1 MAFVLQDVINEIEET
16 RSLEPL
22 KKFKKENLV
31 KVAAHYGITPAVGAT
46 KSHIL
51 NLIKDHCVE
60 NDIIDEVEEKP
71 IAETAEIVRL
81 KLDFEREE
89 RRLAREAE
97 KALQDAQFAEA
108 QKAREA
114 AEAEAEKARELRLAE
129 LKEAR
134 ELRELELKAEQEKA
148 LLAAEIEAKKE
159 AAAREHELKMAGLGK
174 HSPSDKASVFD
185 PARNIRLVP
194 PFQEKEVDKYFAHF
208 EKVADSL
215 NWPKESWVLLL
226 QSVLVGKAQEIYGS
240 LSVEQSS
247 NYEHVK
253 EAILKAYELVPEAY
267 RQKFRNYLKYDSKT
281 HVEFARE
288 KENLFNRWC
297 HSKEIGQDFKKLK
310 QMVLLEEFKDK
321 VRPDIRSHLD
331 EQKVEELEKAAI
343 MADDYALTHKMSS
356 KSGNPQQKRYH
367 GSGNR
372 ENVSRNMDDRK
383 RQGKSTENVGLVSKV
398 EPLKPI
404 SCGHCG
410 KPGHI
415 ITNCWKLGGKT
426 PCEHCG
432 RFNHKSEDCRI
443 AKNKLQKEVK
453 PTGLT
458 SLKGLKVSP
467 FNESENSKGVKVK
480 PLIDRNSFVEKNKGI
495 KVNPLHNDKSC
506 IEDEISPNTE
516 SDYME
521 NYKPFISKG
530 VVSLVGDENSSQKV
544 KILRDTGATQ
554 SLMLDSVLPLTEK
567 SFTGANVLISGVEMG
582 VLEVPLHEVNIKSSL
597 INGNIV
603 IGMRPSL
610 PVEGISLILGN
621 DLAGEKVMVDP
632 RVVEKPRDDEETER
646 LAEKFPGI
654 FPASVV
660 TRSMK
665 AKEEAIKE
673 QGKEEIGLSGT
684 FLENIDGKFEERNKE
699 KADKALMRKE
709 SRNVKENIP
718 EKQESES
725 KSVISRQNLIEE
737 QSNDKELL
745 DLFKIA
751 LTPVE
756 AEKVSVGYLIKDDI
770 LMRKWSPTACDNN
783 EKGETVYQ
791 IVVPTVYRREVLEL
805 AHDLPMSGHLG
816 VRKTYNRV
824 LQHFFWPGL
833 KRDVAKWC
841 RECHTC
847 QLGGKPNQNIPQAP
861 LHPIPVF
868 DEPFSHII
876 IDCVGPLPKTKSQNE
891 FLLTIMCSSTRFPE
905 AIPLRSIKTNAI
917 LKALIKFFTI
927 FGLPKSIQ
935 SDQGTNF
942 MAHAFQQ
949 VMNQLG
955 IKQYKSSAYH
965 PESQGA
971 LERFHQTLKTMI
983 RMYCTENSRDW
994 DEGVHLLLFA
1004 VRESVQESLGFS
1016 PFELV
1021 FGHAVR
1027 GPLLLLKEKWLDE
1040 DPEKISVLKYVA
1052 TFKDRLFRAG
1062 QMAKRNLQESQS
1074 KMKVWYDRK
1083 AKSRCFEP
1091 GDRVLVLFPVVGNPL
1106 QAKYSGPYKVV
1117 KKISD
1122 TNYLVKTPDRR
1133 KETQVCH
1140 INMLKAYHEKPK
1152 PELVTLNNRLGLE
1165 SLTHSKDCVGQ
1176 VAEKEEDTES
1186 EVRLGNDQQP
1196 IKLQNSQILN
1206 DLDTKL
1212 SHLPSVQRKE
1222 LAEVIT
1228 QYREVF
1234 PDVPS
1239 KTNLIEHDVDV
1250 GDSAPI
1256 KQHPYRVSPM
1266 KKELLDKEV
1275 QYMLKNDIIEESQ
1288 SNWSSPCIL
1297 VPKHDGGF
1305 RFCTDFRKVNDKTK
1319 SDSFPIPRI
1328 ADCIDQIGNAKF
1340 VSTFDMLKGYWQ
1352 VPLTQR
1358 AREISAFVTP
1368 SGLYQYKVMPFGMKN
1383 APATFQRMV
1392 NKLVRDIDGCEGYI
1406 DDVVIYSDNWSD
1418 HIHQIKRF
1426 FQIMREAKLTI
1437 NLMKSEFGKATVK
1450 YLGHIVGQ
1458 GQVRPLDAKIQTIAK
1473 FPIPTSRKELA
1484 RFLGMAGYY
1493 RNFCLNFSDIAAPL
1507 TNLLS
1512 KKVKF
1517 VWTDD
1522 CQMAFDK
1529 VKLLLQK
1536 SPVLKSPDYEK
1547 PFKLIIDS
1555 SDVGT
1560 GSVLVQEAS
1569 DGLDHPV
1576 SYFSKKFLKY
1586 QKNYSVVEKET
1597 LGLVLALEHFD
1608 VYLGSTPFKI
1618 KVYTDHNP
1626 LTFLKT
1632 MKNKNQRLVRWSLAL
1647 QEYNLEI
1654 QHIPGSENVVADALS
1669 RCIG

>member
-1 MAFVLQDVINEIEET
+1 MAFVVQDVINEIEET

-31 KVAAHYGITPAVGAT
+31 KVAVHYGITPAVGAT

-60 NDIIDEVEEKP
+60 HDIIDEVEENP

-89 RRLAREAE
+89 RRLACE
-97 KALQDAQFAEA
+97 EA

-114 AEAEAEKARELRLAE
+114 AEAEAKRAREAAEAEAQRACDAEKAAREEARELRLAE

-134 ELRELELKAEQEKA
+134 ELELKAEQEKA
-148 LLAAEIEAKKE
+148 LLEAEKE
-159 AAAREHELKMAGLGK
+159 AAVREPELKMASLGK
-174 HSPSDKASVFD
+174 QSPSDKASAFD

-247 NYEHVK
+247 NYENVK

-321 VRPDIRSHLD
+321 VRPDIRTHLD

-343 MADDYALTHKMSS
+343 MADDYALTHKMGS

-372 ENVSRNMDDRK
+372 ENISRNMDDRK

-443 AKNKLQKEVK
+443 AKNKLQKQVK

-480 PLIDRNSFVEKNKGI
+480 PLIDRNHFVEKNKGI
-495 KVNPLHNDKSC
+495 KVNPLHNVKSC

-521 NYKPFISKG
+521 NYKPFISEC

-554 SLMLDSVLPLTEK
+554 SLMLDSVLPLTEN

-632 RVVEKPRDDEETER
+632 RVVEKPRDDEKMER
-646 LAEKFPGI
+646 LAEKFTGI

-665 AKEEAIKE
+665 AKKEAIKE

-684 FLENIDGKFEERNKE
+684 FLENIDVKFEERNSE
-699 KADKALMRKE
+699 KAEKALMRNE

-725 KSVISRQNLIEE
+725 KLVISRHNLIVK
-737 QSNDKELL
+737 QSKDKELL

-751 LTPVE
+751 LTPVKP
-756 AEKVSVGYLIKDDI
+756 EKVSVGYLIRDNI
-770 LMRKWSPTACDNN
+770 MMRKWSSHC
-783 EKGETVYQ
+783 
-791 IVVPTVYRREVLEL
+791 
-805 AHDLPMSGHLG
+805 
-816 VRKTYNRV
+816 
-824 LQHFFWPGL
+824 
-833 KRDVAKWC
+833 VA
-841 RECHTC
+841 
-847 QLGGKPNQNIPQAP
+847 I
-861 LHPIPVF
+861 
-868 DEPFSHII
+868 
-876 IDCVGPLPKTKSQNE
+876 
-891 FLLTIMCSSTRFPE
+891 
-905 AIPLRSIKTNAI
+905 
-917 LKALIKFFTI
+917 
-927 FGLPKSIQ
+927 
-935 SDQGTNF
+935 
-942 MAHAFQQ
+942 
-949 VMNQLG
+949 
-955 IKQYKSSAYH
+955 
-965 PESQGA
+965 
-971 LERFHQTLKTMI
+971 
-983 RMYCTENSRDW
+983 
-994 DEGVHLLLFA
+994 
-1004 VRESVQESLGFS
+1004 
-1016 PFELV
+1016 
-1021 FGHAVR
+1021 

-1052 TFKDRLFRAG
+1052 TFKDRLFTAG
-1062 QMAKRNLQESQS
+1062 QIAKRNLQESQS

-1122 TNYLVKTPDRR
+1122 TNYLVKTPGRR
-1133 KETQVCH
+1133 KETQMCH
-1140 INMLKAYHEKPK
+1140 ISMLKAYHEKPK
-1152 PELVTLNNRLGLE
+1152 PELVILNNRLGLE
-1165 SLTHSKDCVGQ
+1165 SPTHSKDCVGQ
-1176 VAEKEEDTES
+1176 LAEKEEDTES
-1186 EVRLGNDQQP
+1186 DVRLGNDQQP
-1196 IKLQNSQILN
+1196 IKLQNSQVLN
-1206 DLDTKL
+1206 DLGTKL
-1212 SHLPSVQRKE
+1212 SHLPLVQRKE

-1250 GDSAPI
+1250 GDSVPI

-1305 RFCTDFRKVNDKTK
+1305 RFFDFRKVNDKTK
-1319 SDSFPIPRI
+1319 SDSFLIPRI

-1368 SGLYQYKVMPFGMKN
+1368 SGLYQYKVMPFGKKN

-1406 DDVVIYSDNWSD
+1406 DDVVIFSDNWSD
-1418 HIHQIKRF
+1418 HICQIKSF

-1458 GQVRPLDAKIQTIAK
+1458 GQVRPLDAKIQ
-1473 FPIPTSRKELA
+1473 FIPYPYLTKRTCQISRYGRILQE
-1484 RFLGMAGYY
+1484 FLFEFFGNCCTA
-1493 RNFCLNFSDIAAPL
+1493 N
-1507 TNLLS
+1507 
-1512 KKVKF
+1512 KF
-1517 VWTDD
+1517 V
-1522 CQMAFDK
+1522 K
-1529 VKLLLQK
+1529 QK
-1536 SPVLKSPDYEK
+1536 GK
-1547 PFKLIIDS
+1547 IC
-1555 SDVGT
+1555 
-1560 GSVLVQEAS
+1560 
-1569 DGLDHPV
+1569 LD
-1576 SYFSKKFLKY
+1576 
-1586 QKNYSVVEKET
+1586 
-1597 LGLVLALEHFD
+1597 
-1608 VYLGSTPFKI
+1608 
-1618 KVYTDHNP
+1618 
-1626 LTFLKT
+1626 
-1632 MKNKNQRLVRWSLAL
+1632 R
-1647 QEYNLEI
+1647 
-1654 QHIPGSENVVADALS
+1654 
-1669 RCIG
+1669 

>member
-16 RSLEPL
+16 HSLEPL

-60 NDIIDEVEEKP
+60 HNIIDEVEEKP

-97 KALQDAQFAEA
+97 KALQDAQLAAQHEEA
-108 QKAREA
+108 QKAHDAEKAARKA

-159 AAAREHELKMAGLGK
+159 AAAREHELKMASLGK
-174 HSPSDKASVFD
+174 QSPSDKASAFD

-194 PFQEKEVDKYFAHF
+194 PFQQKEVDKYFANF

-215 NWPKESWVLLL
+215 NCPKESWVLLWVL
-226 QSVLVGKAQEIYGS
+226 LSVLVGKAQEIYGS

-297 HSKEIGQDFKKLK
+297 HSKEIGQDFKKIK

-331 EQKVEELEKAAI
+331 EQKVEELEKAAV

-356 KSGNPQQKRYH
+356 KSGNPQQKRFH

-372 ENVSRNMDDRK
+372 ENISRNMDDRK
-383 RQGKSTENVGLVSKV
+383 RQGKSAENVGLVSKV
-398 EPLKPI
+398 EPFKPI

-467 FNESENSKGVKVK
+467 FNESENQKGVKVK
-480 PLIDRNSFVEKNKGI
+480 PLIDQNHFVEKNKGI
-495 KVNPLHNDKSC
+495 KVNPFHNDKGC

-521 NYKPFISKG
+521 NYKPFISEG
-530 VVSLVGDENSSQKV
+530 VVSLVGDKNSSQKV

-554 SLMLDSVLPLTEK
+554 SLMLDSVLPLTEN

-621 DLAGEKVMVDP
+621 DLAGERVMVDP
-632 RVVEKPRDDEETER
+632 RVVEKPRDDEKTGR

-660 TRSMK
+660 TCSMK
-665 AKEEAIKE
+665 ANKEAIKE
-673 QGKEEIGLSGT
+673 QDKEEIGLSGT
-684 FLENIDGKFEERNKE
+684 FLENIDVKFEERNKE
-699 KADKALMRKE
+699 QADKALMRNE

-725 KSVISRQNLIEE
+725 KLVISRQNLIEE
-737 QSNDKELL
+737 RSNDKELL

-756 AEKVSVGYLIKDDI
+756 AEKVSVGYLIKDNI
-770 LMRKWSPTACDNN
+770 MMRKWSTH
-783 EKGETVYQ
+783 
-791 IVVPTVYRREVLEL
+791 
-805 AHDLPMSGHLG
+805 HD
-816 VRKTYNRV
+816 
-824 LQHFFWPGL
+824 
-833 KRDVAKWC
+833 
-841 RECHTC
+841 
-847 QLGGKPNQNIPQAP
+847 
-861 LHPIPVF
+861 
-868 DEPFSHII
+868 
-876 IDCVGPLPKTKSQNE
+876 
-891 FLLTIMCSSTRFPE
+891 TI
-905 AIPLRSIKTNAI
+905 
-917 LKALIKFFTI
+917 
-927 FGLPKSIQ
+927 
-935 SDQGTNF
+935 
-942 MAHAFQQ
+942 
-949 VMNQLG
+949 
-955 IKQYKSSAYH
+955 
-965 PESQGA
+965 
-971 LERFHQTLKTMI
+971 
-983 RMYCTENSRDW
+983 
-994 DEGVHLLLFA
+994 
-1004 VRESVQESLGFS
+1004 
-1016 PFELV
+1016 
-1021 FGHAVR
+1021 

-1062 QMAKRNLQESQS
+1062 QIAKRNLQESQS

-1152 PELVTLNNRLGLE
+1152 PELVTLNNNLGLE
-1165 SLTHSKDCVGQ
+1165 SPAHSENCVGQ

-1206 DLDTKL
+1206 DLGTKL
-1212 SHLPSVQRKE
+1212 SHLPLVQRKE

-1266 KKELLDKEV
+1266 KKEILDKEV

-1288 SNWSSPCIL
+1288 SNP
-1297 VPKHDGGF
+1297 
-1305 RFCTDFRKVNDKTK
+1305 
-1319 SDSFPIPRI
+1319 
-1328 ADCIDQIGNAKF
+1328 
-1340 VSTFDMLKGYWQ
+1340 
-1352 VPLTQR
+1352 
-1358 AREISAFVTP
+1358 
-1368 SGLYQYKVMPFGMKN
+1368 
-1383 APATFQRMV
+1383 
-1392 NKLVRDIDGCEGYI
+1392 
-1406 DDVVIYSDNWSD
+1406 
-1418 HIHQIKRF
+1418 
-1426 FQIMREAKLTI
+1426 
-1437 NLMKSEFGKATVK
+1437 
-1450 YLGHIVGQ
+1450 
-1458 GQVRPLDAKIQTIAK
+1458 
-1473 FPIPTSRKELA
+1473 
-1484 RFLGMAGYY
+1484 
-1493 RNFCLNFSDIAAPL
+1493 
-1507 TNLLS
+1507 
-1512 KKVKF
+1512 
-1517 VWTDD
+1517 
-1522 CQMAFDK
+1522 
-1529 VKLLLQK
+1529 
-1536 SPVLKSPDYEK
+1536 
-1547 PFKLIIDS
+1547 
-1555 SDVGT
+1555 
-1560 GSVLVQEAS
+1560 
-1569 DGLDHPV
+1569 
-1576 SYFSKKFLKY
+1576 
-1586 QKNYSVVEKET
+1586 
-1597 LGLVLALEHFD
+1597 
-1608 VYLGSTPFKI
+1608 
-1618 KVYTDHNP
+1618 
-1626 LTFLKT
+1626 
-1632 MKNKNQRLVRWSLAL
+1632 
-1647 QEYNLEI
+1647 
-1654 QHIPGSENVVADALS
+1654 
-1669 RCIG
+1669 

>member
-1 MAFVLQDVINEIEET
+1 MAFVLQDIINEIEET
-16 RSLEPL
+16 RSLESL

-31 KVAAHYGITPAVGAT
+31 KVAVHYGITPAVGAT

-60 NDIIDEVEEKP
+60 HDIIDEVEEKP

-108 QKAREA
+108 QRAREAAREA
-114 AEAEAEKARELRLAE
+114 AEAEAQRARDLRLAE

-134 ELRELELKAEQEKA
+134 ELRELELKAEA
-148 LLAAEIEAKKE
+148 DKE
-159 AAAREHELKMAGLGK
+159 AATREHELKMASLGIHTPK
-174 HSPSDKASVFD
+174 DKSSAFD

-331 EQKVEELEKAAI
+331 EQKVEELEKAAV

-356 KSGNPQQKRYH
+356 KSGNPQQKRFH

-372 ENVSRNMDDRK
+372 ENISRNADDRK

-480 PLIDRNSFVEKNKGI
+480 PLIDRNNFVEKNKGI

-521 NYKPFISKG
+521 NYKPFISEG

-554 SLMLDSVLPLTEK
+554 SLMLDSVLPLTEN

-597 INGNIV
+597 INGKIV
-603 IGMRPSL
+603 IGMRPCL

-621 DLAGEKVMVDP
+621 DLAGERVMVDP
-632 RVVEKPRDDEETER
+632 RVVEKPRDNEKTER

-665 AKEEAIKE
+665 AKKEAIKE

-684 FLENIDGKFEERNKE
+684 FLENIDVKFEERNKE
-699 KADKALMRKE
+699 KADTALMRNE

-718 EKQESES
+718 EKQERES
-725 KSVISRQNLIEE
+725 KSVISRQNLIVE
-737 QSNDKELL
+737 QSKDKELL
-745 DLFKIA
+745 DLFKIT

-756 AEKVSVGYLIKDDI
+756 AEKVSVGYLIRENI
-770 LMRKWSPTACDNN
+770 LMRKWS
-783 EKGETVYQ
+783 
-791 IVVPTVYRREVLEL
+791 
-805 AHDLPMSGHLG
+805 
-816 VRKTYNRV
+816 
-824 LQHFFWPGL
+824 
-833 KRDVAKWC
+833 
-841 RECHTC
+841 
-847 QLGGKPNQNIPQAP
+847 
-861 LHPIPVF
+861 
-868 DEPFSHII
+868 SH
-876 IDCVGPLPKTKSQNE
+876 CV
-891 FLLTIMCSSTRFPE
+891 TI
-905 AIPLRSIKTNAI
+905 
-917 LKALIKFFTI
+917 
-927 FGLPKSIQ
+927 
-935 SDQGTNF
+935 
-942 MAHAFQQ
+942 
-949 VMNQLG
+949 
-955 IKQYKSSAYH
+955 
-965 PESQGA
+965 
-971 LERFHQTLKTMI
+971 
-983 RMYCTENSRDW
+983 
-994 DEGVHLLLFA
+994 
-1004 VRESVQESLGFS
+1004 
-1016 PFELV
+1016 
-1021 FGHAVR
+1021 

-1165 SLTHSKDCVGQ
+1165 SPTHSKDCVGQ

-1186 EVRLGNDQQP
+1186 EVRLENDQQP

-1206 DLDTKL
+1206 DLGTKL
-1212 SHLPSVQRKE
+1212 SHLPLVQRKE

-1239 KTNLIEHDVDV
+1239 KTDLIEHDVDV

-1406 DDVVIYSDNWSD
+1406 DDVVIFSDNWSD
-1418 HIHQIKRF
+1418 HIRQIKRF

-1458 GQVRPLDAKIQTIAK
+1458 GQVRPLDAKIQTIVK

>member
-16 RSLEPL
+16 RSLDPL
-22 KKFKKENLV
+22 KKLKKENLA
-31 KVAAHYGITPAVGAT
+31 KVAAHYGITPAIGAT

-51 NLIKDHCVE
+51 DLIKDHCVK

-71 IAETAEIVRL
+71 IVETGEVVKL
-81 KLDFEREE
+81 KLEFQREE
-89 RRLAREAE
+89 RRLAREEAQRARDAE
-97 KALQDAQFAEA
+97 KAAHE
-108 QKAREA
+108 E
-114 AEAEAEKARELRLAE
+114 ARELRLAE

-159 AAAREHELKMAGLGK
+159 AAAREHELKMASLGK
-174 HSPSDKASVFD
+174 QSPSDKASAFD

-253 EAILKAYELVPEAY
+253 EAILKSYELVPEAY

-310 QMVLLEEFKDK
+310 QMFLLEEFKDK

-372 ENVSRNMDDRK
+372 ENISRNADDRK

-432 RFNHKSEDCRI
+432 KFNHKSEDCVE
-443 AKNKLQKEVK
+443 NKLQKEVK

-467 FNESENSKGVKVK
+467 FNESENLKGVKVK
-480 PLIDRNSFVEKNKGI
+480 PLIDRNNFVEKNKGI

-521 NYKPFISKG
+521 NYKAFISEG

-554 SLMLDSVLPLTEK
+554 SLMLDSVLPLTEN

-603 IGMRPSL
+603 IGTRPSL
-610 PVEGISLILGN
+610 PVEGISLILRN

-632 RVVEKPRDDEETER
+632 RVVEKPRKDEKTER

-665 AKEEAIKE
+665 AKKEAIKE

-684 FLENIDGKFEERNKE
+684 FLENIDVKFEERNSE
-699 KADKALMRKE
+699 KAEKALMKNE
-709 SRNVKENIP
+709 SRNNIP
-718 EKQESES
+718 EKQESR
-725 KSVISRQNLIEE
+725 SVISRQNLIED

-751 LTPVE
+751 LTPVQ
-756 AEKVSVGYLIKDDI
+756 AEKVSVGYLIKDQI
-770 LMRKWSPTACDNN
+770 LMRKWSTHH
-783 EKGETVYQ
+783 V
-791 IVVPTVYRREVLEL
+791 
-805 AHDLPMSGHLG
+805 
-816 VRKTYNRV
+816 
-824 LQHFFWPGL
+824 
-833 KRDVAKWC
+833 
-841 RECHTC
+841 
-847 QLGGKPNQNIPQAP
+847 
-861 LHPIPVF
+861 
-868 DEPFSHII
+868 
-876 IDCVGPLPKTKSQNE
+876 
-891 FLLTIMCSSTRFPE
+891 TI
-905 AIPLRSIKTNAI
+905 A
-917 LKALIKFFTI
+917 
-927 FGLPKSIQ
+927 
-935 SDQGTNF
+935 
-942 MAHAFQQ
+942 
-949 VMNQLG
+949 
-955 IKQYKSSAYH
+955 
-965 PESQGA
+965 
-971 LERFHQTLKTMI
+971 
-983 RMYCTENSRDW
+983 
-994 DEGVHLLLFA
+994 
-1004 VRESVQESLGFS
+1004 
-1016 PFELV
+1016 
-1021 FGHAVR
+1021 
-1027 GPLLLLKEKWLDE
+1027 PLLLLKEKWLDE

-1052 TFKDRLFRAG
+1052 TFKDRLFRVG
-1062 QMAKRNLQESQS
+1062 QIAKRNLQESQS
-1074 KMKVWYDRK
+1074 KKMKVWYDRK

-1117 KKISD
+1117 KKIIN

-1165 SLTHSKDCVGQ
+1165 SPTHSKECVGQ
-1176 VAEKEEDTES
+1176 IAEKEEDTES

-1206 DLDTKL
+1206 DLGTKL
-1212 SHLPSVQRKE
+1212 SHLPLVQRKE

-1256 KQHPYRVSPM
+1256 KQHPYRVSPI

-1418 HIHQIKRF
+1418 HIRQIKRF
-1426 FQIMREAKLTI
+1426 FQIMRDAKLTI
-1437 NLMKSEFGKATVK
+1437 TLMKSEFGKATVK

-1458 GQVRPLDAKIQTIAK
+1458 GQVRPLMQK
-1473 FPIPTSRKELA
+1473 FKPSQNSL
-1484 RFLGMAGYY
+1484 FL
-1493 RNFCLNFSDIAAPL
+1493 PHEK
-1507 TNLLS
+1507 NL
-1512 KKVKF
+1512 
-1517 VWTDD
+1517 
-1522 CQMAFDK
+1522 
-1529 VKLLLQK
+1529 
-1536 SPVLKSPDYEK
+1536 PD
-1547 PFKLIIDS
+1547 F
-1555 SDVGT
+1555 
-1560 GSVLVQEAS
+1560 
-1569 DGLDHPV
+1569 
-1576 SYFSKKFLKY
+1576 
-1586 QKNYSVVEKET
+1586 
-1597 LGLVLALEHFD
+1597 
-1608 VYLGSTPFKI
+1608 
-1618 KVYTDHNP
+1618 
-1626 LTFLKT
+1626 
-1632 MKNKNQRLVRWSLAL
+1632 
-1647 QEYNLEI
+1647 
-1654 QHIPGSENVVADALS
+1654 
-1669 RCIG
+1669 

>member
-22 KKFKKENLV
+22 KKLKKENLI

-51 NLIKDHCVE
+51 DLIKDHCVK
-60 NDIIDEVEEKP
+60 NNIIDEVEEKP

-81 KLDFEREE
+81 KLEFQREE
-89 RRLAREAE
+89 RRLERE
-97 KALQDAQFAEA
+97 EA
-108 QKAREA
+108 QKARD
-114 AEAEAEKARELRLAE
+114 AEKAAREEARELRLAE

-185 PARNIRLVP
+185 PSRNIRLVT

-331 EQKVEELEKAAI
+331 EQKVEELEKAAV
-343 MADDYALTHKMSS
+343 MADDYALSS

-372 ENVSRNMDDRK
+372 ENISRNMDDRK

-432 RFNHKSEDCRI
+432 KFNHKSEDCRI

-467 FNESENSKGVKVK
+467 FNELENSKGVKVK
-480 PLIDRNSFVEKNKGI
+480 PLIDRNNFVEKNKGI

-521 NYKPFISKG
+521 NYKPFISEG

-554 SLMLDSVLPLTEK
+554 SLMLDSVLPLTEN

-632 RVVEKPRDDEETER
+632 RVVEKPRDNEKTEK

-665 AKEEAIKE
+665 AKKEAIKE

-684 FLENIDGKFEERNKE
+684 FLENIDVKFEERNKE
-699 KADKALMRKE
+699 KADKALMRNE

-725 KSVISRQNLIEE
+725 KSVISRQNLIVE
-737 QSNDKELL
+737 QSKDKELL
-745 DLFKIA
+745 NLFKIA

-756 AEKVSVGYLIKDDI
+756 AEKVSVGYLIKDNI
-770 LMRKWSPTACDNN
+770 LMRKWSSHRVT
-783 EKGETVYQ
+783 
-791 IVVPTVYRREVLEL
+791 RE
-805 AHDLPMSGHLG
+805 
-816 VRKTYNRV
+816 
-824 LQHFFWPGL
+824 
-833 KRDVAKWC
+833 
-841 RECHTC
+841 
-847 QLGGKPNQNIPQAP
+847 
-861 LHPIPVF
+861 
-868 DEPFSHII
+868 
-876 IDCVGPLPKTKSQNE
+876 
-891 FLLTIMCSSTRFPE
+891 
-905 AIPLRSIKTNAI
+905 
-917 LKALIKFFTI
+917 
-927 FGLPKSIQ
+927 
-935 SDQGTNF
+935 
-942 MAHAFQQ
+942 
-949 VMNQLG
+949 
-955 IKQYKSSAYH
+955 
-965 PESQGA
+965 
-971 LERFHQTLKTMI
+971 
-983 RMYCTENSRDW
+983 
-994 DEGVHLLLFA
+994 
-1004 VRESVQESLGFS
+1004 
-1016 PFELV
+1016 
-1021 FGHAVR
+1021 
-1027 GPLLLLKEKWLDE
+1027 PLLLLKEKWLVE

-1062 QMAKRNLQESQS
+1062 QIAKRNLQESQS

-1165 SLTHSKDCVGQ
+1165 SPTHSKDCVGQ

-1206 DLDTKL
+1206 DLGTKL
-1212 SHLPSVQRKE
+1212 SHLPLVQRKE

-1228 QYREVF
+1228 QYMEVF

-1418 HIHQIKRF
+1418 HICQIKRF

>member
-22 KKFKKENLV
+22 KKLKKENLI
-31 KVAAHYGITPAVGAT
+31 KVAAHYGITPAIGAT

-51 NLIKDHCVE
+51 NLIKEHCVE
-60 NDIIDEVEEKP
+60 NNIIDEVEEKP

-108 QKAREA
+108 QRAREEAQKARD
-114 AEAEAEKARELRLAE
+114 LRLAE

-134 ELRELELKAEQEKA
+134 ELRELELKAEA
-148 LLAAEIEAKKE
+148 DKE
-159 AAAREHELKMAGLGK
+159 AATREHELKMASLGIHTPK
-174 HSPSDKASVFD
+174 DKSSAFD

-372 ENVSRNMDDRK
+372 ENISRNMDDRK

-480 PLIDRNSFVEKNKGI
+480 PLIDRNHLVEKNKGI
-495 KVNPLHNDKSC
+495 KVNPLHNVKSC

-521 NYKPFISKG
+521 NYKPFISSG

-554 SLMLDSVLPLTEK
+554 SLMLDSVLPLTEN

-621 DLAGEKVMVDP
+621 DLAGERVMVDP
-632 RVVEKPRDDEETER
+632 RVVENEKTER

-665 AKEEAIKE
+665 AKKEAIKE

-684 FLENIDGKFEERNKE
+684 FLENIDVKFEEKYKE
-699 KADKALMRKE
+699 KADKALMRNE
-709 SRNVKENIP
+709 SWNVKENIP

-725 KSVISRQNLIEE
+725 NLVISRQNLIEE
-737 QSNDKELL
+737 ENNDKELL

-751 LTPVE
+751 LTPLE
-756 AEKVSVGYLIKDDI
+756 AEKVSVGYLIKDNI
-770 LMRKWSPTACDNN
+770 LMRKWSS
-783 EKGETVYQ
+783 
-791 IVVPTVYRREVLEL
+791 
-805 AHDLPMSGHLG
+805 H
-816 VRKTYNRV
+816 RV
-824 LQHFFWPGL
+824 
-833 KRDVAKWC
+833 
-841 RECHTC
+841 
-847 QLGGKPNQNIPQAP
+847 
-861 LHPIPVF
+861 
-868 DEPFSHII
+868 
-876 IDCVGPLPKTKSQNE
+876 
-891 FLLTIMCSSTRFPE
+891 TI
-905 AIPLRSIKTNAI
+905 
-917 LKALIKFFTI
+917 
-927 FGLPKSIQ
+927 
-935 SDQGTNF
+935 
-942 MAHAFQQ
+942 
-949 VMNQLG
+949 
-955 IKQYKSSAYH
+955 
-965 PESQGA
+965 
-971 LERFHQTLKTMI
+971 
-983 RMYCTENSRDW
+983 
-994 DEGVHLLLFA
+994 
-1004 VRESVQESLGFS
+1004 
-1016 PFELV
+1016 
-1021 FGHAVR
+1021 

-1062 QMAKRNLQESQS
+1062 QIAKRNLQESQS

-1165 SLTHSKDCVGQ
+1165 SPTHSKDCVGQ

-1206 DLDTKL
+1206 DLGTKL
-1212 SHLPSVQRKE
+1212 SHLPLVQRKE

-1392 NKLVRDIDGCEGYI
+1392 NKLVRNIDGCEGYI
-1406 DDVVIYSDNWSD
+1406 DDVVIFSDNWSD

-1458 GQVRPLDAKIQTIAK
+1458 GQVRPLDAKIQTIVK
-1473 FPIPTSRKELA
+1473 YPIPTSRKELA

>member
-1 MAFVLQDVINEIEET
+1 MAFVLQDIINEIEET
-16 RSLEPL
+16 RSLESL

-31 KVAAHYGITPAVGAT
+31 KVAVHYGITPAVGAT

-60 NDIIDEVEEKP
+60 HDIIDEVEEKP

-108 QKAREA
+108 QRAREAAREA
-114 AEAEAEKARELRLAE
+114 AEAEAQRARDLRLAE

-148 LLAAEIEAKKE
+148 LLEAEKE
-159 AAAREHELKMAGLGK
+159 AAAREHELKMASLGK
-174 HSPSDKASVFD
+174 QSPSDKASVFD

-321 VRPDIRSHLD
+321 VRPDTRSHLD

-372 ENVSRNMDDRK
+372 ENISRNMDDRK

-432 RFNHKSEDCRI
+432 KFNHKSEDCRI

-467 FNESENSKGVKVK
+467 FNESENQKGVKVK
-480 PLIDRNSFVEKNKGI
+480 PLIDRNHFVEKNKGI

-521 NYKPFISKG
+521 NYKPFISEG

-554 SLMLDSVLPLTEK
+554 SLMLDSVLPLTEN

-597 INGNIV
+597 INGKIV
-603 IGMRPSL
+603 IGMRPCL

-621 DLAGEKVMVDP
+621 DLAGERVMVDP
-632 RVVEKPRDDEETER
+632 RVVEKPRVNEKTER

-665 AKEEAIKE
+665 AKKEAIKE
-673 QGKEEIGLSGT
+673 QGKEEIDLSGT
-684 FLENIDGKFEERNKE
+684 FLENIDVKFEERNKE
-699 KADKALMRKE
+699 KADKALMRNE

-745 DLFKIA
+745 DLFKVA

-756 AEKVSVGYLIKDDI
+756 AEKVSVGYLIKDKI
-770 LMRKWSPTACDNN
+770 LMRKWSTHH
-783 EKGETVYQ
+783 V
-791 IVVPTVYRREVLEL
+791 
-805 AHDLPMSGHLG
+805 
-816 VRKTYNRV
+816 
-824 LQHFFWPGL
+824 
-833 KRDVAKWC
+833 
-841 RECHTC
+841 
-847 QLGGKPNQNIPQAP
+847 
-861 LHPIPVF
+861 
-868 DEPFSHII
+868 
-876 IDCVGPLPKTKSQNE
+876 
-891 FLLTIMCSSTRFPE
+891 TI
-905 AIPLRSIKTNAI
+905 A
-917 LKALIKFFTI
+917 
-927 FGLPKSIQ
+927 
-935 SDQGTNF
+935 
-942 MAHAFQQ
+942 
-949 VMNQLG
+949 
-955 IKQYKSSAYH
+955 
-965 PESQGA
+965 
-971 LERFHQTLKTMI
+971 
-983 RMYCTENSRDW
+983 
-994 DEGVHLLLFA
+994 
-1004 VRESVQESLGFS
+1004 
-1016 PFELV
+1016 
-1021 FGHAVR
+1021 
-1027 GPLLLLKEKWLDE
+1027 PLLLLKEKWLDE

-1122 TNYLVKTPDRR
+1122 TNYLVKTPGRR

-1165 SLTHSKDCVGQ
+1165 SPTHSKDCVGQ

-1206 DLDTKL
+1206 DLGTKL

-1275 QYMLKNDIIEESQ
+1275 QYMLENDIIEESQ

-1406 DDVVIYSDNWSD
+1406 DDVVIFSDNWSD
-1418 HIHQIKRF
+1418 HIRQIKRF

-1458 GQVRPLDAKIQTIAK
+1458 GQVRPLDAKIQTIVK

>member
-1 MAFVLQDVINEIEET
+1 M
-16 RSLEPL
+16 
-22 KKFKKENLV
+22 
-31 KVAAHYGITPAVGAT
+31 
-46 KSHIL
+46 
-51 NLIKDHCVE
+51 IKDHCVE

-71 IAETAEIVRL
+71 TAETAEVL
-81 KLDFEREE
+81 KLRLEIEREE
-89 RRLAREAE
+89 RRLAREEAQRARDAE

-108 QKAREA
+108 QKTREA
-114 AEAEAEKARELRLAE
+114 ARELKLAE

-134 ELRELELKAEQEKA
+134 KLRELELKAEA
-148 LLAAEIEAKKE
+148 DKE
-159 AAAREHELKMAGLGK
+159 AAAREHELKMAGLGI
-174 HSPSDKASVFD
+174 HSPKDKASAFD

-331 EQKVEELEKAAI
+331 EQKMEELEKAAV

-372 ENVSRNMDDRK
+372 ENISRNTDDRK

-432 RFNHKSEDCRI
+432 KFNHKSEDCRI

-480 PLIDRNSFVEKNKGI
+480 PLIDRNHFVEKNKGI

-506 IEDEISPNTE
+506 IEDDISPNTE

-521 NYKPFISKG
+521 NYKPFISEG

-554 SLMLDSVLPLTEK
+554 SLMLDSVLPLTEN

-632 RVVEKPRDDEETER
+632 RVVEKPRDDENTER

-665 AKEEAIKE
+665 AKKEAIKE

-684 FLENIDGKFEERNKE
+684 FLENIDVKFEERNKE
-699 KADKALMRKE
+699 KADKALMRNE

-725 KSVISRQNLIEE
+725 KSVISRQNLIVE
-737 QSNDKELL
+737 QSKDKELL

-756 AEKVSVGYLIKDDI
+756 AEKVSVGYLIRDNI
-770 LMRKWSPTACDNN
+770 MMRKWSTHH
-783 EKGETVYQ
+783 V
-791 IVVPTVYRREVLEL
+791 
-805 AHDLPMSGHLG
+805 
-816 VRKTYNRV
+816 
-824 LQHFFWPGL
+824 
-833 KRDVAKWC
+833 
-841 RECHTC
+841 
-847 QLGGKPNQNIPQAP
+847 
-861 LHPIPVF
+861 
-868 DEPFSHII
+868 
-876 IDCVGPLPKTKSQNE
+876 
-891 FLLTIMCSSTRFPE
+891 TIR
-905 AIPLRSIKTNAI
+905 
-917 LKALIKFFTI
+917 
-927 FGLPKSIQ
+927 
-935 SDQGTNF
+935 
-942 MAHAFQQ
+942 
-949 VMNQLG
+949 
-955 IKQYKSSAYH
+955 
-965 PESQGA
+965 
-971 LERFHQTLKTMI
+971 
-983 RMYCTENSRDW
+983 
-994 DEGVHLLLFA
+994 
-1004 VRESVQESLGFS
+1004 
-1016 PFELV
+1016 
-1021 FGHAVR
+1021 
-1027 GPLLLLKEKWLDE
+1027 PLLLLKEKWLDE

-1165 SLTHSKDCVGQ
+1165 SPTHSKDCVGQ

-1206 DLDTKL
+1206 DLGTKL
-1212 SHLPSVQRKE
+1212 SHLPLAQRKE

-1275 QYMLKNDIIEESQ
+1275 QYMLENDIIEESQ

-1297 VPKHDGGF
+1297 VPKHDGRF
-1305 RFCTDFRKVNDKTK
+1305 RFCTDFRKVNDTCKTK
-1319 SDSFPIPRI
+1319 SESFPIPRI
-1328 ADCIDQIGNAKF
+1328 AHCIDQIGNAKF
-1340 VSTFDMLKGYWQ
+1340 VSMFDMLKGYWQ

-1358 AREISAFVTP
+1358 AREISTFNTERFISVQGHAVWNEKCSSNIP
-1368 SGLYQYKVMPFGMKN
+1368 KN
-1383 APATFQRMV
+1383 
-1392 NKLVRDIDGCEGYI
+1392 D
-1406 DDVVIYSDNWSD
+1406 
-1418 HIHQIKRF
+1418 
-1426 FQIMREAKLTI
+1426 
-1437 NLMKSEFGKATVK
+1437 
-1450 YLGHIVGQ
+1450 
-1458 GQVRPLDAKIQTIAK
+1458 
-1473 FPIPTSRKELA
+1473 
-1484 RFLGMAGYY
+1484 
-1493 RNFCLNFSDIAAPL
+1493 
-1507 TNLLS
+1507 
-1512 KKVKF
+1512 
-1517 VWTDD
+1517 
-1522 CQMAFDK
+1522 
-1529 VKLLLQK
+1529 
-1536 SPVLKSPDYEK
+1536 
-1547 PFKLIIDS
+1547 
-1555 SDVGT
+1555 
-1560 GSVLVQEAS
+1560 
-1569 DGLDHPV
+1569 
-1576 SYFSKKFLKY
+1576 
-1586 QKNYSVVEKET
+1586 
-1597 LGLVLALEHFD
+1597 
-1608 VYLGSTPFKI
+1608 
-1618 KVYTDHNP
+1618 
-1626 LTFLKT
+1626 
-1632 MKNKNQRLVRWSLAL
+1632 
-1647 QEYNLEI
+1647 
-1654 QHIPGSENVVADALS
+1654 
-1669 RCIG
+1669 

>member
-22 KKFKKENLV
+22 KKLKKENLV

-60 NDIIDEVEEKP
+60 HDIIDEVEEKP

-108 QKAREA
+108 QRAREAAEAKAKRAREA

-134 ELRELELKAEQEKA
+134 ELRELELKAEA
-148 LLAAEIEAKKE
+148 DKE
-159 AAAREHELKMAGLGK
+159 AAAREHELKMAGLGI
-174 HSPSDKASVFD
+174 HSPKDKASAFD

-247 NYEHVK
+247 KYEHVK

-372 ENVSRNMDDRK
+372 ENISRNTDDRK

-426 PCEHCG
+426 PCENCG

-467 FNESENSKGVKVK
+467 FNESENQKGVKIK
-480 PLIDRNSFVEKNKGI
+480 PLIDRNHFVEKNKGI

-521 NYKPFISKG
+521 NYKPFISEG
-530 VVSLVGDENSSQKV
+530 AVSLVGDENSSQKV

-554 SLMLDSVLPLTEK
+554 SLMLDSVLPLTEN

-582 VLEVPLHEVNIKSSL
+582 VLEVPLHDVNIKSSL

-621 DLAGEKVMVDP
+621 DLVGEKVMVDP

-665 AKEEAIKE
+665 AKKEAIKE

-684 FLENIDGKFEERNKE
+684 FHENIDVKFEERNSE
-699 KADKALMRKE
+699 KAEKALKKNE
-709 SRNVKENIP
+709 SRNNIP

-725 KSVISRQNLIEE
+725 RSVISRQNLIED

-751 LTPVE
+751 LTPLE
-756 AEKVSVGYLIKDDI
+756 AEKVSVGYLIKENI
-770 LMRKWSPTACDNN
+770 LMRKWS
-783 EKGETVYQ
+783 
-791 IVVPTVYRREVLEL
+791 
-805 AHDLPMSGHLG
+805 
-816 VRKTYNRV
+816 
-824 LQHFFWPGL
+824 
-833 KRDVAKWC
+833 
-841 RECHTC
+841 
-847 QLGGKPNQNIPQAP
+847 
-861 LHPIPVF
+861 
-868 DEPFSHII
+868 SH
-876 IDCVGPLPKTKSQNE
+876 CV
-891 FLLTIMCSSTRFPE
+891 TI
-905 AIPLRSIKTNAI
+905 
-917 LKALIKFFTI
+917 
-927 FGLPKSIQ
+927 
-935 SDQGTNF
+935 
-942 MAHAFQQ
+942 
-949 VMNQLG
+949 
-955 IKQYKSSAYH
+955 
-965 PESQGA
+965 
-971 LERFHQTLKTMI
+971 
-983 RMYCTENSRDW
+983 
-994 DEGVHLLLFA
+994 
-1004 VRESVQESLGFS
+1004 
-1016 PFELV
+1016 
-1021 FGHAVR
+1021 
-1027 GPLLLLKEKWLDE
+1027 GPLLFLKEKWLDE

-1062 QMAKRNLQESQS
+1062 QIAKRNLQESQS

-1165 SLTHSKDCVGQ
+1165 SPTHSKDCVGQ

-1186 EVRLGNDQQP
+1186 EVRLENDQQP

-1206 DLDTKL
+1206 DLGTKL
-1212 SHLPSVQRKE
+1212 SHLPLVQRKE

-1256 KQHPYRVSPM
+1256 KQYPYRVSPM

-1275 QYMLKNDIIEESQ
+1275 QYMLKNDLIEESQ

-1328 ADCIDQIGNAKF
+1328 VDCIDQIGNAKF

-1406 DDVVIYSDNWSD
+1406 DDVVIFSDNWSD
-1418 HIHQIKRF
+1418 HIRQIKCF

-1458 GQVRPLDAKIQTIAK
+1458 GQVRPLDAKIQTIVK
-1473 FPIPTSRKELA
+1473 YPIPTSRKELA

-1493 RNFCLNFSDIAAPL
+1493 RNFCLNFSEIAAPL

-1522 CQMAFDK
+1522 CQLAFDK

>member
-22 KKFKKENLV
+22 KKLKKENLV
-31 KVAAHYGITPAVGAT
+31 KVAAHYGITPAVRAT

-60 NDIIDEVEEKP
+60 HDIIDEVEEKP
-71 IAETAEIVRL
+71 IVETAEIVRL

-97 KALQDAQFAEA
+97 KALQDAQLAAQREEA

-114 AEAEAEKARELRLAE
+114 AEAEAKRAREAAEAEAQRARDLRLAE

-134 ELRELELKAEQEKA
+134 ELRELELKAEREKRDLELKAEQEKA
-148 LLAAEIEAKKE
+148 LLEAEKE
-159 AAAREHELKMAGLGK
+159 AAAREHELKMASLGK
-174 HSPSDKASVFD
+174 HPPSDKASVFD

-321 VRPDIRSHLD
+321 VRPDIKSHLD

-372 ENVSRNMDDRK
+372 ENISRNMDDRK

-467 FNESENSKGVKVK
+467 FNESENLKGVKVK
-480 PLIDRNSFVEKNKGI
+480 PLIDRNNFVEKNKGI

-521 NYKPFISKG
+521 NYKPFISEG
-530 VVSLVGDENSSQKV
+530 VVSLIGDENSSQKV

-554 SLMLDSVLPLTEK
+554 SLMLDSVLPLTEN

-621 DLAGEKVMVDP
+621 DLAGEKVMVYP
-632 RVVEKPRDDEETER
+632 RVVEKPRDDENTEK

-665 AKEEAIKE
+665 AKREAIKE

-684 FLENIDGKFEERNKE
+684 FLENIDVVFEERNKE
-699 KADKALMRKE
+699 KADKALMRNE

-725 KSVISRQNLIEE
+725 KSVISRQNLIVE
-737 QSNDKELL
+737 QSKDKELL

-791 IVVPTVYRREVLEL
+791 IVVPTVHRREVLEL
-805 AHDLPMSGHLG
+805 AHDLPVSGHLG

-841 RECHTC
+841 KECHTC

-861 LHPIPVF
+861 LHPIPAF

-891 FLLTIMCSSTRFPE
+891 YLLTIMCSSTRFPE
-905 AIPLRSIKTNAI
+905 AIPLRSIKTNTI
-917 LKALIKFFTI
+917 LKALIKLFTL

-983 RMYCTENSRDW
+983 KMYCIENSKDW

-1004 VRESVQESLGFS
+1004 VSESVQESLGFS
-1016 PFELV
+1016 LFELV

-1062 QMAKRNLQESQS
+1062 QIAKRNLQES
-1074 KMKVWYDRK
+1074 K
-1083 AKSRCFEP
+1083 AK
-1091 GDRVLVLFPVVGNPL
+1091 
-1106 QAKYSGPYKVV
+1106 
-1117 KKISD
+1117 
-1122 TNYLVKTPDRR
+1122 
-1133 KETQVCH
+1133 
-1140 INMLKAYHEKPK
+1140 
-1152 PELVTLNNRLGLE
+1152 
-1165 SLTHSKDCVGQ
+1165 
-1176 VAEKEEDTES
+1176 
-1186 EVRLGNDQQP
+1186 
-1196 IKLQNSQILN
+1196 
-1206 DLDTKL
+1206 
-1212 SHLPSVQRKE
+1212 
-1222 LAEVIT
+1222 
-1228 QYREVF
+1228 
-1234 PDVPS
+1234 
-1239 KTNLIEHDVDV
+1239 
-1250 GDSAPI
+1250 
-1256 KQHPYRVSPM
+1256 
-1266 KKELLDKEV
+1266 
-1275 QYMLKNDIIEESQ
+1275 
-1288 SNWSSPCIL
+1288 
-1297 VPKHDGGF
+1297 
-1305 RFCTDFRKVNDKTK
+1305 
-1319 SDSFPIPRI
+1319 
-1328 ADCIDQIGNAKF
+1328 
-1340 VSTFDMLKGYWQ
+1340 
-1352 VPLTQR
+1352 
-1358 AREISAFVTP
+1358 
-1368 SGLYQYKVMPFGMKN
+1368 
-1383 APATFQRMV
+1383 
-1392 NKLVRDIDGCEGYI
+1392 
-1406 DDVVIYSDNWSD
+1406 
-1418 HIHQIKRF
+1418 
-1426 FQIMREAKLTI
+1426 
-1437 NLMKSEFGKATVK
+1437 
-1450 YLGHIVGQ
+1450 
-1458 GQVRPLDAKIQTIAK
+1458 
-1473 FPIPTSRKELA
+1473 
-1484 RFLGMAGYY
+1484 
-1493 RNFCLNFSDIAAPL
+1493 
-1507 TNLLS
+1507 
-1512 KKVKF
+1512 
-1517 VWTDD
+1517 
-1522 CQMAFDK
+1522 
-1529 VKLLLQK
+1529 
-1536 SPVLKSPDYEK
+1536 
-1547 PFKLIIDS
+1547 
-1555 SDVGT
+1555 
-1560 GSVLVQEAS
+1560 
-1569 DGLDHPV
+1569 
-1576 SYFSKKFLKY
+1576 
-1586 QKNYSVVEKET
+1586 
-1597 LGLVLALEHFD
+1597 
-1608 VYLGSTPFKI
+1608 
-1618 KVYTDHNP
+1618 
-1626 LTFLKT
+1626 
-1632 MKNKNQRLVRWSLAL
+1632 
-1647 QEYNLEI
+1647 
-1654 QHIPGSENVVADALS
+1654 
-1669 RCIG
+1669 

>member
-1 MAFVLQDVINEIEET
+1 M
-16 RSLEPL
+16 
-22 KKFKKENLV
+22 
-31 KVAAHYGITPAVGAT
+31 
-46 KSHIL
+46 
-51 NLIKDHCVE
+51 
-60 NDIIDEVEEKP
+60 
-71 IAETAEIVRL
+71 
-81 KLDFEREE
+81 
-89 RRLAREAE
+89 
-97 KALQDAQFAEA
+97 
-108 QKAREA
+108 
-114 AEAEAEKARELRLAE
+114 
-129 LKEAR
+129 
-134 ELRELELKAEQEKA
+134 
-148 LLAAEIEAKKE
+148 
-159 AAAREHELKMAGLGK
+159 
-174 HSPSDKASVFD
+174 
-185 PARNIRLVP
+185 
-194 PFQEKEVDKYFAHF
+194 
-208 EKVADSL
+208 
-215 NWPKESWVLLL
+215 
-226 QSVLVGKAQEIYGS
+226 
-240 LSVEQSS
+240 
-247 NYEHVK
+247 
-253 EAILKAYELVPEAY
+253 
-267 RQKFRNYLKYDSKT
+267 
-281 HVEFARE
+281 
-288 KENLFNRWC
+288 
-297 HSKEIGQDFKKLK
+297 
-310 QMVLLEEFKDK
+310 
-321 VRPDIRSHLD
+321 
-331 EQKVEELEKAAI
+331 
-343 MADDYALTHKMSS
+343 
-356 KSGNPQQKRYH
+356 
-367 GSGNR
+367 
-372 ENVSRNMDDRK
+372 
-383 RQGKSTENVGLVSKV
+383 
-398 EPLKPI
+398 
-404 SCGHCG
+404 
-410 KPGHI
+410 
-415 ITNCWKLGGKT
+415 
-426 PCEHCG
+426 
-432 RFNHKSEDCRI
+432 
-443 AKNKLQKEVK
+443 
-453 PTGLT
+453 
-458 SLKGLKVSP
+458 
-467 FNESENSKGVKVK
+467 
-480 PLIDRNSFVEKNKGI
+480 
-495 KVNPLHNDKSC
+495 
-506 IEDEISPNTE
+506 
-516 SDYME
+516 
-521 NYKPFISKG
+521 
-530 VVSLVGDENSSQKV
+530 
-544 KILRDTGATQ
+544 
-554 SLMLDSVLPLTEK
+554 
-567 SFTGANVLISGVEMG
+567 
-582 VLEVPLHEVNIKSSL
+582 
-597 INGNIV
+597 
-603 IGMRPSL
+603 
-610 PVEGISLILGN
+610 ILGN

-632 RVVEKPRDDEETER
+632 RVVEKPRDDEKTER
-646 LAEKFPGI
+646 LAEKFTGI

-665 AKEEAIKE
+665 AKKEAIKE

-684 FLENIDGKFEERNKE
+684 FLENIDSKFEERNSE
-699 KADKALMRKE
+699 KAEKALMRSE
-709 SRNVKENIP
+709 FRNVKENIP
-718 EKQESES
+718 GKQESES

-745 DLFKIA
+745 DVFKIA

-756 AEKVSVGYLIKDDI
+756 AEKVSVGYLIKDNI
-770 LMRKWSPTACDNN
+770 MMRKWSTHH
-783 EKGETVYQ
+783 V
-791 IVVPTVYRREVLEL
+791 
-805 AHDLPMSGHLG
+805 
-816 VRKTYNRV
+816 
-824 LQHFFWPGL
+824 
-833 KRDVAKWC
+833 
-841 RECHTC
+841 
-847 QLGGKPNQNIPQAP
+847 
-861 LHPIPVF
+861 
-868 DEPFSHII
+868 
-876 IDCVGPLPKTKSQNE
+876 
-891 FLLTIMCSSTRFPE
+891 TI
-905 AIPLRSIKTNAI
+905 
-917 LKALIKFFTI
+917 
-927 FGLPKSIQ
+927 
-935 SDQGTNF
+935 
-942 MAHAFQQ
+942 
-949 VMNQLG
+949 
-955 IKQYKSSAYH
+955 
-965 PESQGA
+965 
-971 LERFHQTLKTMI
+971 
-983 RMYCTENSRDW
+983 
-994 DEGVHLLLFA
+994 
-1004 VRESVQESLGFS
+1004 
-1016 PFELV
+1016 
-1021 FGHAVR
+1021 

-1062 QMAKRNLQESQS
+1062 QIAKRNLQESQS

-1140 INMLKAYHEKPK
+1140 IKMLKAYHKKTK

-1165 SLTHSKDCVGQ
+1165 SPNHSKDCVGQ

-1186 EVRLGNDQQP
+1186 GVRLGNDQQP

-1206 DLDTKL
+1206 DLGTKL
-1212 SHLPSVQRKE
+1212 SHLPLVQRKELAEVITQYIEVFPDVPSKTNLIEHDVDVGDSAPIKQHPYRVSPMKKE

-1266 KKELLDKEV
+1266 KKGLLDKEV

-1297 VPKHDGGF
+1297 VPKRDGGF

-1418 HIHQIKRF
+1418 HIRQIKRF

-1458 GQVRPLDAKIQTIAK
+1458 GQVRPLDAKIQTIVK
-1473 FPIPTSRKELA
+1473 YPIPTSQKELA

-1522 CQMAFDK
+1522 CQLAFDK

-1560 GSVLVQEAS
+1560 GSGLVQEAS

-1608 VYLGSTPFKI
+1608 VYLGSTPFKSR
-1618 KVYTDHNP
+1618 YT
-1626 LTFLKT
+1626 LIIIL
-1632 MKNKNQRLVRWSLAL
+1632 
-1647 QEYNLEI
+1647 
-1654 QHIPGSENVVADALS
+1654 
-1669 RCIG
+1669 

>member
-22 KKFKKENLV
+22 KKLKKENLL

-60 NDIIDEVEEKP
+60 HDIIDEVEEKP

-97 KALQDAQFAEA
+97 KALQDAQLAA
-108 QKAREA
+108 QL
-114 AEAEAEKARELRLAE
+114 AEAERARELRLAE

-134 ELRELELKAEQEKA
+134 ELRELELKAEA
-148 LLAAEIEAKKE
+148 DKE
-159 AAAREHELKMAGLGK
+159 AATREHELKMASLGMHTPK
-174 HSPSDKASVFD
+174 DKSSAFD

-331 EQKVEELEKAAI
+331 EKKVDVEELEKAAI

-372 ENVSRNMDDRK
+372 ENISRNMDDRK

-467 FNESENSKGVKVK
+467 FNESENSQGVKVK
-480 PLIDRNSFVEKNKGI
+480 PLIDRNHFVEKNKGI

-506 IEDEISPNTE
+506 IEDEISHNTE

-521 NYKPFISKG
+521 NYKPFISEG

-554 SLMLDSVLPLTEK
+554 SLMLDSVLPLIEN

-621 DLAGEKVMVDP
+621 DLAFEKVMVDP
-632 RVVEKPRDDEETER
+632 RVVEKPRDDEKTER

-665 AKEEAIKE
+665 AKKEAIKE

-684 FLENIDGKFEERNKE
+684 FLENIDDKFEERIKE
-699 KADKALMRKE
+699 KAEKALMRNE

-725 KSVISRQNLIEE
+725 RSVISRQNLIVE
-737 QSNDKELL
+737 QSKDKELL

-756 AEKVSVGYLIKDDI
+756 AEKVSVGYLIKDNI
-770 LMRKWSPTACDNN
+770 LMRKWS
-783 EKGETVYQ
+783 
-791 IVVPTVYRREVLEL
+791 
-805 AHDLPMSGHLG
+805 
-816 VRKTYNRV
+816 
-824 LQHFFWPGL
+824 
-833 KRDVAKWC
+833 
-841 RECHTC
+841 
-847 QLGGKPNQNIPQAP
+847 
-861 LHPIPVF
+861 
-868 DEPFSHII
+868 SH
-876 IDCVGPLPKTKSQNE
+876 CV
-891 FLLTIMCSSTRFPE
+891 TI
-905 AIPLRSIKTNAI
+905 
-917 LKALIKFFTI
+917 
-927 FGLPKSIQ
+927 
-935 SDQGTNF
+935 
-942 MAHAFQQ
+942 
-949 VMNQLG
+949 
-955 IKQYKSSAYH
+955 
-965 PESQGA
+965 
-971 LERFHQTLKTMI
+971 
-983 RMYCTENSRDW
+983 
-994 DEGVHLLLFA
+994 
-1004 VRESVQESLGFS
+1004 
-1016 PFELV
+1016 
-1021 FGHAVR
+1021 

-1152 PELVTLNNRLGLE
+1152 PELMILNNRLGLE
-1165 SLTHSKDCVGQ
+1165 SPTHSKDCVGQ

-1206 DLDTKL
+1206 DLGTKL
-1212 SHLPSVQRKE
+1212 SHLPLVQRKE

-1352 VPLTQR
+1352 VPLTLR

-1392 NKLVRDIDGCEGYI
+1392 NKLVRDIDGCEGYV
-1406 DDVVIYSDNWSD
+1406 DDVVIFSDNWSD
-1418 HIHQIKRF
+1418 HIRQIKSF
-1426 FQIMREAKLTI
+1426 FQVMREAKLTI

-1458 GQVRPLDAKIQTIAK
+1458 GQVRPLDAKIQTIVK
-1473 FPIPTSRKELA
+1473 YPIPTSQKELA

-1493 RNFCLNFSDIAAPL
+1493 RNFCLNFSEIAAPL

-1512 KKVKF
+1512 KKIKF

-1522 CQMAFDK
+1522 CQLAFDK

-1654 QHIPGSENVVADALS
+1654 QHIPGSENVVADALDVLDKMLKS
-1669 RCIG
+1669 L